1 MLRSHYADLC
11 KLLNGSEPTLNSL
24 TNELFAKE
32 IIDTNIMI
40 DIKKKGIN
48 GADILLVHVIMKI
61 EGNAQ
66 HLYVVQNILEKE
78 QFLHDIVEKMKKEG
92 QT

>member
-1 MLRSHYADLC
+1 MRSHYADLC
-11 KLLNGSEPTLNSL
+11 KLLKGSEPTLNSL

-78 QFLHDIVEKMKKEG
+78 QFLRDIVEKMKKEG